1 MVRMAHRAWRW
12 WGSGPS
18 HQRYLPLLRASAAG
32 DRGMVVAEAAVVIPV
47 MAGVALVLAWGV
59 SVTANVMTLADATRQ
74 AARDIAR
81 GVTIDDALTE
91 AQRRA
96 PGAVISV
103 DEAGDLVTVT
113 AREEVAP
120 PFPALEGLRLPI
132 RQSVS
137 VPREW
142 Q

>member
-1 MVRMAHRAWRW
+1 M
-12 WGSGPS
+12 
-18 HQRYLPLLRASAAG
+18 G
-32 DRGMVVAEAAVVIPV
+32 DDSGMVVAEAAVVIPV
-47 MAGVALVLAWGV
+47 MAVMALVLAWGV
-59 SVTANVMTLADATRQ
+59 SVTAEVMMLADATRQ

-81 GVTIDDALTE
+81 GISVDEAVADAQL
-91 AQRRA
+91 RA
-96 PGAVISV
+96 PKAVISV
-103 DEAGDLVTVT
+103 DEADGFVTVT
-113 AREEVAP
+113 AKEEVAS